1 MERRSSMSANVNDRE
16 SIARVYPREAYE
28 EDAGRNALA
37 KTPVLHGVR
46 ILSQPDEAG
55 SFRLARAHHQVA
67 ERDPE
72 GDTVFLAPY
81 LGDELDALQR
91 NPTYG
96 GPEEKDGLSV
106 VDPRGDYEAFLD
118 RIVEAARSARF
129 KGPIGK
135 GEERL
140 RGFHG
145 G

>member
-1 MERRSSMSANVNDRE
+1 MTAANVNDRD
-16 SIARVYPREAYE
+16 SIARIYPREAYE
-28 EDAGRNALA
+28 EDAGLNALA
-37 KTPVLHGVR
+37 KSAVLHGVR
-46 ILSQPDEAG
+46 ILSEPDETGA
-55 SFRLARAHHQVA
+55 FRLARAQRQVA

-81 LGDELDALQR
+81 LADELDALR
-91 NPTYG
+91 RDPVYG

-106 VDPRGDYEAFLD
+106 IAPRGDYEAFLD
-118 RIVEAARSARF
+118 RIAEAARAVRF

-135 GEERL
+135 EEDRL